1 MLLLLLLLPGYITVK
16 GKIYFCSRSDS
27 QKSYVE
33 DHSSDIEMTIAE
45 TNVNVNLE
53 ISPLSDF
60 PESVSLVAKGRILGE
75 FGRIF
80 TEEKIQV
87 ELEVSIKYLVGNAVK
102 AVVMEET
109 VPSTKLTGK

>member
-60 PESVSLVAKGRILGE
+60 PESVSLVAKGFHDIMGE
-75 FGRIF
+75 FLLKKKF
-80 TEEKIQV
+80 K
-87 ELEVSIKYLVGNAVK
+87 
-102 AVVMEET
+102 
-109 VPSTKLTGK
+109 